1 MSVPD
6 ETQARLDALEAHIA
20 YQNQVIEELSDVAAM
35 QWAEIAELK
44 DRLNRLNNIFQEF
57 EAGWTASPTRS
68 RRLITERVRDP
79 FETAHWP
86 SSG

>member
-1 MSVPD
+1 MVAAGSAREDAIMSTPD

-35 QWAEIAELK
+35 QWSEIAELK

-57 EAGWTASPTRS
+57 EAGMDGEPDQE
-68 RRLITERVRDP
+68 LP
-79 FETAHWP
+79 PHY
-86 SSG
+86 

>member
-6 ETQARLDALEAHIA
+6 ETQTRLDELEAHIA
-20 YQNQVIEELSDVAAM
+20 YQNQVIGELSDVAAT

-57 EAGWTASPTRS
+57 EAGMDG
-68 RRLITERVRDP
+68 ERDQEP
-79 FETAHWP
+79 PPHY
-86 SSG
+86 

>member
-20 YQNQVIEELSDVAAM
+20 YQNQVIEELSDVAAI

-44 DRLNRLNNIFQEF
+44 DRLDRLYNSFQEF
-57 EAGWTASPTRS
+57 EAGMDGEPGQ
-68 RRLITERVRDP
+68 EP
-79 FETAHWP
+79 PPHY
-86 SSG
+86 

>member
-20 YQNQVIEELSDVAAM
+20 YQNQVIEELSDVAAV

-44 DRLNRLNNIFQEF
+44 DRLDRLYTSFQEF
-57 EAGWTASPTRS
+57 EAGMDGEPGQ
-68 RRLITERVRDP
+68 EP
-79 FETAHWP
+79 PPHY
-86 SSG
+86 

>member
-20 YQNQVIEELSDVAAM
+20 YQNQVIEELSDVAAT

-44 DRLNRLNNIFQEF
+44 DRLDRLYNSFQEF
-57 EAGWTASPTRS
+57 EAKMDGAPGQ
-68 RRLITERVRDP
+68 EP
-79 FETAHWP
+79 PPHY
-86 SSG
+86 

>member
-20 YQNQVIEELSDVAAM
+20 YQNQVIEELSDDVM

-44 DRLNRLNNIFQEF
+44 DRLDRLYNSFQEF
-57 EAGWTASPTRS
+57 EAGMDGEPS
-68 RRLITERVRDP
+68 REP
-79 FETAHWP
+79 PPHY
-86 SSG
+86 